1 VIKLNLIRGVRQL
14 VISRKNRDSILNR
27 SLVTYLNPESIVSE
41 QYRSIQANI
50 NFVMEDKKS
59 RTFLITSPNKGEG
72 KSTVAANLAVSLA
85 QQKVKVLL
93 IDANLRNPSVH
104 SIFEIQNTSGLTD
117 ILTGRTNL
125 YDEIHHTEIGRLDI
139 LPSGT
144 VPFNPAELLSSPIMK
159 DILANSLRSYNVV
172 LIDSH
177 SVLELT
183 DTKLLASQCDGVV
196 LVIRSGKT
204 IQGKAIEA
212 KKVLEFSKAKIIG
225 AIINE

>member
-1 VIKLNLIRGVRQL
+1 M

-104 SIFEIQNTSGLTD
+104 SIFKIQNTSGLTD

-159 DILANSLRSYNVV
+159 DILATSLRSYNVV